1 MAKKARAS
9 GLGARGR
16 DRRCGFAA
24 DQSGNPSIMSID
36 LHETAATTQKAA
48 KRAQKR
54 AIKGVEAA
62 RAVDLHVPDLHV
74 PATAAKKAAKHAA
87 KAAAKEAAK
96 RTAGVKRHS
105 GRKQK
110 ARGGSKLLR
119 FLLVAATAGALA
131 GIAVTIAR
139 RQAAGN
145 KGLAVGDT
153 PDPFGAA
160 VNATDGIDADAL
172 LRHAE
177 SPG

>member
-1 MAKKARAS
+1 
-9 GLGARGR
+9 
-16 DRRCGFAA
+16 
-24 DQSGNPSIMSID
+24 MSID
-36 LHETAATTQKAA
+36 LHETAVTTQKAA

-74 PATAAKKAAKHAA
+74 PAKAAKKAAKHAA

-96 RTAGVKRHS
+96 RTAGVKQHTHRA
-105 GRKQK
+105 QK
-110 ARGGSKLLR
+110 PKGGGTLLR
-119 FLLVAATAGALA
+119 FVLIAAAAGGVAA
-131 GIAVTIAR
+131 IAITVAR

-145 KGLAVGDT
+145 KGLAVGNT

-160 VNATDGIDADAL
+160 VNATDDVDPDAL

>member
-1 MAKKARAS
+1 M
-9 GLGARGR
+9 
-16 DRRCGFAA
+16 
-24 DQSGNPSIMSID
+24 MSID

-48 KRAQKR
+48 KRARKR

-62 RAVDLHVPDLHV
+62 RAVDLRVPDLHVPDLHV
-74 PATAAKKAAKHAA
+74 PAMAATKAAKHAA

-96 RTAGVKRHS
+96 RTAGVKQHS
-105 GRKQK
+105 RRKQK
-110 ARGGSKLLR
+110 AKGGSKLLR
-119 FLLVAATAGALA
+119 FLLIAATAGALA